1 MPRNLFLILLATV
14 LPALLLASPRARNLG
29 IPFQGVT
36 GLNNAITDVNGVT
49 VGHATVQSGS
59 AVRTGVTAVLPR
71 GKTYDPVYA
80 GWHTLNAN
88 GELTGLHWIRE
99 SGFLEGPVLLTNT
112 HSVGAVHEGALQWK
126 LEENYFEG
134 GLAALPVIGETW
146 DGFLNDINGFHV
158 RPYHAVEALSSASYG
173 PVEEGNVGGGTG
185 MVCFRFKGGIGTAS
199 RVITI
204 DGTDYTVGVL
214 VQANFGRRSDLRIRG
229 VPVGRQL
236 SESYLPEEEKSVPP
250 APGGNSIICIIA
262 TDAPLLPHQL
272 DRVAQRGA
280 IGVARTGGTG
290 KNSSGDFFLAFS
302 TANPGA
308 WKATSVYSAQA
319 LPNDSI
325 DAVFD
330 ASIDATE
337 EAILNALV
345 AARTLTGR
353 EGNTV
358 YEIPHNTLLRIF
370 QRKSNSTE

>member
-1 MPRNLFLILLATV
+1 MTRIYTLLCLGFLI
-14 LPALLLASPRARNLG
+14 PGILLASPRARNLG
-29 IPFQGVT
+29 VPFT
-36 GLNNAITDVNGVT
+36 GKTGEQNAITDVAGVT
-49 VGHATVQSGS
+49 VGHATIQEGS
-59 AVRTGVTAVLPR
+59 SIRTGVTAILPR
-71 GKTYDPVYA
+71 GTTYDPVYA

-99 SGFLEGPVLLTNT
+99 SGFLEGPVMLTNT
-112 HSVGAVHEGALQWK
+112 HSVGAVHEGTLQWE
-126 LEENYFEG
+126 LDNEYFEG

-158 RPYHAVEALSSASYG
+158 RPFHAVAALNAATGG
-173 PVEEGNVGGGTG
+173 PVAEGNVGGGTG
-185 MVCFRFKGGIGTAS
+185 MVSFRFKGGIGTAS
-199 RVITI
+199 RVFQI
-204 DGTDYTVGVL
+204 DDESYTLGVL
-214 VQANFGRRSDLRIRG
+214 VQTNFGRRTDLVIRG
-229 VPVGRQL
+229 IPLGKQL
-236 SESYLPEEEKSVPP
+236 ADEYLPEPGKTVPP
-250 APGGNSIICIIA
+250 VGGNSILCIIA

-272 DRVAQRGA
+272 DRVAQRGS

-308 WKATSVYSAQA
+308 WKQVTPYEARA

-330 ASIDATE
+330 AAIEATE

-358 YEIPHNTLLRIF
+358 YELPHNTLLRTF
-370 QRKSNSTE
+370 QIQTDQAE

>member
-1 MPRNLFLILLATV
+1 MPRRIPLMLLIALL
-14 LPALLLASPRARNLG
+14 PGLLLASPRARNLG
-29 IPFQGVT
+29 IPFQGEV
-36 GLNNAITDVNGVT
+36 GLNNAITDVPGVT
-49 VGHATVQSGS
+49 VGQATVQSGS
-59 AVRTGVTAVLPR
+59 AVRTGVTAILPR
-71 GKTYDPVYA
+71 GKIYDPVYA

-158 RPYHAVEALSSASYG
+158 RPHHAVEALSSATDG

-199 RVITI
+199 RIISI
-204 DGTDYTVGVL
+204 DETAYTVGVL

-229 VPVGRQL
+229 VPVGQQL
-236 SESYLPEEEKSVPP
+236 AESYLPEEKKLVPP
-250 APGGNSIICIIA
+250 PPGGNSIICIIA

-272 DRVAQRGA
+272 DRVAQRGT

-308 WKATSVYSAQA
+308 WKASSIYTAQA
-319 LPNDSI
+319 LPNGSI

-330 ASIDATE
+330 ATIEATE

-353 EGNTV
+353 EGNTA
-358 YEIPHNTLLRIF
+358 YEIPHNTLLRLF
-370 QRKSNSTE
+370 QRKAEPNE